1 MSENPT
7 QVQNKQKENDDDS
20 SSYRET
26 PPPPMLPPFPEDEV
40 SQLNSPTVAPT
51 ANVEN
56 TSSFD
61 PDDELSD
68 SSRRDYT
75 FGNVDLDT
83 EGAVSDFSFVDRLI
97 HFLRGEKI
105 YPENRA
111 SVELAILCQAGA
123 DTYDRGLTDSNG
135 REDAILQAYKSLL
148 DEIDVIAF
156 SSPSFKEEMSV
167 RLKGA
172 QKPLN
177 GASLWVKYKAARLEL
192 RKLHSTFPNDFSKM
206 PSGKNMWDL
215 YDQHII
221 SLFRHA
227 RVSSYF

>member
-7 QVQNKQKENDDDS
+7 QGQNNQKVNDDDS

-105 YPENRA
+105 SPEGQVLNWP
-111 SVELAILCQAGA
+111 
-123 DTYDRGLTDSNG
+123 
-135 REDAILQAYKSLL
+135 
-148 DEIDVIAF
+148 F
-156 SSPSFKEEMSV
+156 FV
-167 RLKGA
+167 RQVLIHMTG
-172 QKPLN
+172 
-177 GASLWVKYKAARLEL
+177 G
-192 RKLHSTFPNDFSKM
+192 
-206 PSGKNMWDL
+206 
-215 YDQHII
+215 
-221 SLFRHA
+221 
-227 RVSSYF
+227 